1 MKGKGEKSDGK
12 KKIKGKALRGAERSK
27 RYFWKDT
34 KPISKKSK
42 MLALG
47 NLTEFKKFRNY

>member
-1 MKGKGEKSDGK
+1 MKGKGEKSNG

-27 RYFWKDT
+27 RFFWKDT

-47 NLTEFKKFRNY
+47 NLTEFKKFRNN